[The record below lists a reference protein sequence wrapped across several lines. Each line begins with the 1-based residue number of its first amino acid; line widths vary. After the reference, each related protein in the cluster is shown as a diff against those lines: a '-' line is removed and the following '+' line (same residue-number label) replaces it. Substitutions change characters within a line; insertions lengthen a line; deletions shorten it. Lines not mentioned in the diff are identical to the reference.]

1 MRRFAISFASS
12 ALLLALSSPITA
24 PQKLANHKP
33 PQAQDKYPSTLSREI
48 HHQILMLP
56 FFSVFDSIF
65 FTIDGSRVTL
75 TGQVVRRTLRDHAAA
90 AVQSIEG
97 VDSVVNNIEV
107 LPVSPADDD
116 LRRTVYRAIYED
128 STLARYAVQA
138 VPQIHII
145 VKNAAVSLEGS
156 TNSELDKTLAAQRA
170 GSVADVLSVKN
181 NLVVQPK
188 GSAAE

>member
-1 MRRFAISFASS
+1 MRRFAICLALP
-12 ALLLALSSPITA
+12 ALLLALAWPTLSA
-24 PQKLANHKP
+24 QKPASNKP
-33 PQAQDKYPSTLSREI
+33 PQAQDKYPSALSREI

-56 FFSVFDSIF
+56 FFSVFDSIA
-65 FTIDGSRVTL
+65 FTIDGTKVTL
-75 TGQVVRRTLRDHAAA
+75 TGQVVRRTLRDHTAA

-97 VDSVVNNIEV
+97 VNTVVNNIEV
-107 LPVSPADDD
+107 LPISPADDE
-116 LRRTVYRAIYED
+116 LRRAIYRAIYED

-156 TNSELDKTLAAQRA
+156 TNSEPDKNLAAQRA
-170 GSVADVLSVKN
+170 GSVANVLSVKN

>member
-1 MRRFAISFASS
+1 MRRFVFSLAFP
-12 ALLLALSSPITA
+12 ALLLALSSPTTA
-24 PQKLANHKP
+24 AQKPANRKP
-33 PQAQDKYPSTLSREI
+33 TQAQDKYPSTLSREI

-56 FFSVFDSIF
+56 FFSVFDSISC
-65 FTIDGSRVTL
+65 TIDGSRVTL

-97 VDSVVNNIEV
+97 VDTVVNHIEV

-116 LRRTVYRAIYED
+116 LRRAVYRAIYED
-128 STLARYAVQA
+128 STLARYAVQS

-170 GSVADVLSVKN
+170 GSVANVLSVKN